1 MSNQEPTIK
10 DIFEIVEFIRDNGA
24 TKDDIA
30 LVRREM
36 AVEFASVRQETAT
49 EFASVRKEMA
59 TESAAVR
66 QEISGLRNEVI
77 DHVDGFVGLYRK
89 HEQELA
95 AVVSPQN
102 RFEEKLNQ
110 IIQHLGLQM
119 A

>member
-30 LVRREM
+30 SVRRE
-36 AVEFASVRQETAT
+36 
-49 EFASVRKEMA
+49 
-59 TESAAVR
+59 
-66 QEISGLRNEVI
+66 ISELRNEVI
-77 DHVDGFVGLYRK
+77 SHVDAFVGLYQK
-89 HEQELA
+89 HEAELA
-95 AVVSPQN
+95 AVVSRQN

-110 IIQHLGLQM
+110 IIQHLGLQL